1 MMIDHKDTMDTK
13 EKAFLKE
20 GSTVVSLLSF
30 VVNVLLY

>member
-13 EKAFLKE
+13 EKAFSQRR
-20 GSTVVSLLSF
+20 STVVSLVSF